1 MKSLKKESLKRQ
13 QSVKEKVAS
22 LVKRKVKIDTEK
34 GIEVKEDRISLKAL
48 ALMSSWNKYSNQS
61 IISKIYHK
69 IVNSIR
75 II

>member
-1 MKSLKKESLKRQ
+1 MKSLKKENLKRQ

-75 II
+75 RK

>member
-75 II
+75 RI

>member
-75 II
+75 RK